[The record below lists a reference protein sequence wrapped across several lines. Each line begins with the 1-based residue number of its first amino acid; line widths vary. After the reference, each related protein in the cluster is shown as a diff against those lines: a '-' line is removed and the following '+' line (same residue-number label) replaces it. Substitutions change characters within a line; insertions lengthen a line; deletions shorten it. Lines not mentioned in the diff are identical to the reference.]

1 MSDLPVHDFVSEA
14 ASSQPQMLL
23 IDDAHW
29 LDISSL
35 EVSTFLARRLDT
47 EPIALLAT
55 VRDGYPI
62 SLEEERL
69 PRLRLARLRADDAAE
84 LLNRHAPGLHPIR
97 RAGLLAEAAGN
108 PLALVELAGT
118 SRPTDRQEHLS
129 PEPEIL
135 TKRLESAFAARLEGL
150 PRETRLA
157 LLAGALDGR
166 ASLAEI
172 IDSAAELHGG
182 PVELADLDAASAAR
196 LVEIARG
203 QLMFHHPLVRSAVRQ
218 AAPPAQVLAM
228 YAALAGVIGDPERRV
243 WCRAMAAVDADEEIA
258 TALEA
263 QASTA
268 RGRGAIS
275 ASGSRARTRSRA
287 SAPIRDA
294 RGSG

>member
-1 MSDLPVHDFVSEA
+1 MRRGCIRSAAPVCL
-14 ASSQPQMLL
+14 QK
-23 IDDAHW
+23 
-29 LDISSL
+29 
-35 EVSTFLARRLDT
+35 R
-47 EPIALLAT
+47 
-55 VRDGYPI
+55 
-62 SLEEERL
+62 
-69 PRLRLARLRADDAAE
+69 
-84 LLNRHAPGLHPIR
+84 PGIR
-97 RAGLLAEAAGN
+97 WR
-108 PLALVELAGT
+108 LVELADT

-129 PEPEIL
+129 PGPEIL
-135 TKRLESAFAARLEGL
+135 TKRLEHAFAARLEGL
-150 PRETRLA
+150 PKETRLA

-203 QLMFHHPLVRSAVRQ
+203 KLMFHHPLVRSAVRQ

-228 YAALAGVIGDPERRV
+228 YAALAGVVGDPERRL

-275 ASGSRARTRSRA
+275 AAAAALERSAALSTDPRRKGKRPLRAAELPTSWDSPRSRA
-287 SAPIRDA
+287 GWSPRPRTSVSVRPRRRASPGCDR
-294 RGSG
+294 